1 MDQEYRANQ
10 RQGQKTWAE
19 DHRGYWKRY
28 RDTHPE
34 QAERNR
40 ILQRARNKRRLSHG
54 VVKMNASMIAKMDAS
69 NSKETSKKLCVSGQF
84 WLVPVIAKMDAIK
97 VNLYQIPGSS
107 L

>member
-1 MDQEYRANQ
+1 
-10 RQGQKTWAE
+10 
-19 DHRGYWKRY
+19 
-28 RDTHPE
+28 
-34 QAERNR
+34 
-40 ILQRARNKRRLSHG
+40 
-54 VVKMNASMIAKMDAS
+54 MNASMIAKMDAS